1 VTGFALLFIFHGRC
15 YLVTQSSDSL
25 SICMVGDVFISSDED
40 PGFVLRDVAGV
51 LREADVTL
59 ANAEGAICD
68 ENVPPIPG
76 KATIGTPNYLRWP
89 PGAVRGLIESGV
101 DAVSIANNHSGDFGD
116 EGVLQTVQ
124 TLDRAGMPYA
134 GGGKNIEEAH
144 RPCLVE
150 RKGFKVALLSYTSCY
165 VPVSFPA
172 TESKPG
178 VAVIEIST
186 AYEAPYNV
194 RLQPGVPARVLT
206 YPDAEDKERMLE
218 DVRQVKQKVDFV
230 VVAFHWGSTRRGNAR
245 SLRIPLELCS
255 APYILGYQEELA
267 RAAIDAGADFIWGH
281 HPHELQGMEIYKGK
295 LICYSLGNFAWDT
308 RGRRPP
314 AQGGGEG
321 RTPRESDSMII
332 KCLLDKDKKWH
343 YSYIP
348 VHLDTVIEPPSLKPR
363 VLNVKEGAYILS
375 DIMEIHS
382 RKYGTRFVEESEEVT
397 IQ

>member
-1 VTGFALLFIFHGRC
+1 
-15 YLVTQSSDSL
+15 
-25 SICMVGDVFISSDED
+25 MVGDVFISSDED

-51 LREADVTL
+51 LRGADVTL

-89 PGAVRGLIESGV
+89 PGAVQGLIESGV
-101 DAVSIANNHSGDFGD
+101 DAVSIANNHSGDFSD

-134 GGGKNIEEAH
+134 GGGRDIEEAH
-144 RPCLVE
+144 RPCIVE

-230 VVAFHWGSTRRGNAR
+230 VVGFHWGSTRRGNAR
-245 SLRIPLELCS
+245 SLRIPLELCP
-255 APYILGYQEELA
+255 APYILGYQEELG

-295 LICYSLGNFAWDT
+295 LICYSLGNFAFDVSAHRQ
-308 RGRRPP
+308 RG
-314 AQGGGEG
+314 QENLG
-321 RTPRESDSMII
+321 RSTKEMDASVIV
-332 KCLLDKDKKWH
+332 KCLLGKDKKWR

-348 VHLDTVIEPPSLKPR
+348 VQLGAVEERPSLKPR
-363 VLNVKEGAYILS
+363 VLDLTEGAYILS

-382 RKYGTRFVEESEEVT
+382 QKYGTKFVEEGKEVV